1 MSLLY
6 SRHVAPWLLLAPVLV
21 LGVIFYVMPIGS
33 SVYLSFTNW
42 NALDPPQWRGFGNY
56 VLLLTDDPFFV
67 PSLAR
72 TFLLAVGSAA
82 IGIPFALLLA
92 LALTASRHPAV
103 WRTIFW
109 LPAVTNIVAVAYAW
123 QNVLDPTYGLVN
135 RLLGLVGMAGP
146 DWLTQPAT
154 ALLSVALV
162 MAWMTLGQNIL
173 LFSVG
178 IEAID
183 PAIMEAARTDGAN
196 DRQMLWHITLP
207 LLAPTTLFVLVST
220 LISAMGSFAL
230 ILIMTEGGPDDSTQ
244 VTALYMYRMA
254 FESLRVGRASA
265 IAILLTLVTF
275 LLAVLQF
282 HYFGR
287 NAETPA

>member
-6 SRHVAPWLLLAPVLV
+6 SRRMAPWLLLAPALA
-21 LGVIFYVMPIGS
+21 LGVIFYLLPMGF

-42 NALDPPQWRGFGNY
+42 NALDPPQWRGLGNY
-56 VLLLTDDPFFV
+56 ALLLADDPFFI

-72 TFLLAVGSAA
+72 TFLLGAGSAA
-82 IGIPFALLLA
+82 IGIPVALVLA
-92 LALTASRHPAV
+92 LALTASRRPAV

-109 LPAVTNIVAVAYAW
+109 LPAVTNIVAIAYAW

-135 RLLGLVGMAGP
+135 RLLGLVGVAGP
-146 DWLTQPAT
+146 NWLTQPAT

-183 PAIMEAARTDGAN
+183 PAILEAARSDGAN
-196 DRQMLWHITLP
+196 SRQMLWHVTLP

-220 LISAMGSFAL
+220 LISGMGSFAL
-230 ILIMTEGGPDDSTQ
+230 ILVMTEGGPDDGTL

-254 FESLRVGRASA
+254 FESLRVGRACA
-265 IAILLTLVTF
+265 VAILLTLVTL
-275 LLAVLQF
+275 LLAALQF
-282 HYFGR
+282 RYLGHDAG
-287 NAETPA
+287 TPA